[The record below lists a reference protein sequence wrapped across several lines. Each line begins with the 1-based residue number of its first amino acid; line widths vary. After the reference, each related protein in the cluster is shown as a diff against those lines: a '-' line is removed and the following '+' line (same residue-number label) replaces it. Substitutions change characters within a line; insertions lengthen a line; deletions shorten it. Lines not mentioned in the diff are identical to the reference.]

1 MLSTIRELR
10 SSMKDGEEEAERR
23 RRELIDKCNHFEAE
37 ARKHKE
43 EYQRI
48 CDILKSKIN
57 ETINNVSFKK

>member
-1 MLSTIRELR
+1 
-10 SSMKDGEEEAERR
+10 MKDGEEEAERR